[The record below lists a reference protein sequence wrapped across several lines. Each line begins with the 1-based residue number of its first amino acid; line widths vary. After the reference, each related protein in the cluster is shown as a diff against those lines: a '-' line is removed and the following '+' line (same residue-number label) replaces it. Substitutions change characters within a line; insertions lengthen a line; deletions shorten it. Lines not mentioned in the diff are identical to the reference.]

1 MLTTLPMQV
10 VAARR
15 DGRKKAANKGDVITN
30 LLVSSPFLAQKKQG
44 PQAKK
49 QGPQVLL
56 ANVNP
61 FWAILRGKDPKSL
74 NNMELHNIV
83 VSDPGF
89 EVQGSKFLKS
99 TVGFSLEV
107 PILRNVCHIE
117 AGEILCLP
125 FAIP

>member
-44 PQAKK
+44 PQAK